1 MRVLGD
7 GGTLTPQASEQI
19 EALEWVDVEEAF
31 RRVRFDSLKHVLS
44 AL

>member
-7 GGTLTPQASEQI
+7 GGRLTPQAEEQI
-19 EALEWVDVEEAF
+19 EALEWVGVEEAL
-31 RRVRFDSLKHVLS
+31 RRVRFDSLKQVLS